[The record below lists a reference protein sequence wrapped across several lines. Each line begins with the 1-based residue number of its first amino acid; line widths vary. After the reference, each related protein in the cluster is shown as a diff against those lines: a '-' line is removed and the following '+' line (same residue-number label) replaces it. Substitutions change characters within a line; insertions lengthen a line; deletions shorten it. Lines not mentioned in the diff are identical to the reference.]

1 MFTIEDFFCGKLSYM
16 KIDVSSKDVMFF
28 LDAIMDEEM
37 PEEFVLEV
45 DEGVIKLNRIKKEFR
60 VIKRNVTNNPCNA
73 DIQMMIVMKIAK
85 RAGFKLFLEP
95 KYSN

>member
-1 MFTIEDFFCGKLSYM
+1 M

-28 LDAIMDEEM
+28 IDAIMDEEM

-85 RAGFKLFLEP
+85 KAGFKLFLEP

>member
-1 MFTIEDFFCGKLSYM
+1 MEDLFCGKLSYL
-16 KIDVSSKDVMFF
+16 KIEVSSNDVTFF
-28 LDAIMDEEM
+28 LDSIMDEDL
-37 PEEFVLEV
+37 PEDFMFEV
-45 DEGVIKLNRIKKEFR
+45 DEGIIKINRLKKEFR
-60 VIKRNVTNNPCNA
+60 ILKRNVTNNPCDA